1 MRGVPDDCARH
12 GFTAAVLA
20 AAGYGPGSGVR
31 VVHERA
37 GLARGPTVEVGGA
50 HLTFAVQHWLS
61 PPVVR
66 LASVSSA
73 RESPAPPRAA
83 VLDRVG
89 AAHGLTAQ
97 VRATGRAPIAEVA
110 AQRAQPPGSRVGL
123 GFPRPA
129 SVRAPL
135 PPPDAPM
142 TDALPTPPPPTVPL
156 DEPIFGAATS
166 YMQEHSD
173 LQPEEIERVVLA
185 FKTRHPTQYT
195 ASLGASTASSLP
207 QAVRGPLHTL
217 ARVWFGERGGVSTP
231 PGIVAIWED
240 VLPGEEGG
248 APAVLDRLGSAGGS
262 LSRPTT
268 STSAATSAAPD
279 LHSACH
285 DGGQPSAQPT
295 PMAIE
300 GGCLRSPGPGGP
312 PAPVMAQPQHAPQPA
327 SAPLRLLSLN
337 VNGLREPAKRRTLFG
352 EFQRGRWDV
361 LCLQE
366 AHTVSAQ
373 EVATWAQEGAGMG
386 MPLRVGCFANAL
398 TSQSCGVVTLVKD
411 TAPLTASR
419 LATAPGGGR
428 LLDVVLMYA
437 GMELSV
443 VNCYAPCSHEDR
455 PAFFTEAL
463 AAALPPDRPVLAC
476 GDWNFVPGEVDV
488 VGVLGAGSH
497 RQVGALQFEEVQVG
511 HGLVDAWRHLHPDGP
526 GVTHVAANGTGS
538 SAARLDRWYVAAP
551 LLPWVRA
558 CDIVHGLPGDHMG
571 VELRLQQHEAAAA
584 GKRAAAA
591 SVLWH
596 CYGEQPTRW
605 FHSLGRKVLLHQP
618 IPAVFDPLDREA
630 PAADMSSPAGI
641 ATALQH
647 ASSFFLAD
655 SAGGLFRPVPTDP
668 AAQAQ
673 LLEAVDKQLSEASA
687 QRTLGPKEDGSLTTG
702 EVEKA
707 LREGEGVEQQPD
719 TPVLPRS
726 MLVGLIVL
734 IHKGGGK
741 EARDLAS
748 YRPITLLNCD
758 YRLLARVLCSRLAG
772 PLGSVVD
779 ATQTAFLPGRWIGD
793 NVLYHLEEV
802 QYLLEADGM
811 EGCVVLLDFEKAYD
825 RMVRGWI
832 YQVMQR
838 MAFHEPAVR
847 WVRIMLAGTVARVSL
862 NGHYTAPFPVRC
874 SVQQGSPLSTL
885 LFNITVQPLAAHL
898 RQRLAAGALH
908 GIPLPDGSLAPPS
921 HQHADDTSLHLRSP
935 GDVAVALAPVG
946 SVGLHCRAS
955 GARLNPSKS
964 NGLRVGPHPERDPV
978 TGVCAVSGVLFPPPQ
993 APIRHLGI
1001 FLSTDPT
1008 AGHAKSFAGL
1018 LHGVRETAAL
1028 WRQHHLSWLGRAY
1041 VAKQVLASKVTY
1053 HATFVPPEASMWAR
1067 ITHVISAFVAGS
1079 GVDGDGTGG
1088 GGISPPAQHVC
1099 SLPWEEGGVALVDPS
1114 IQAECLQAKVAARLL
1129 QPGSHPWKVLMQH
1142 RLHRA
1147 LPSLGPAVLVSG
1159 MHVTLHQLRD
1169 RRLLGYVRGF
1179 QRTQPHRLVLP
1190 DALSAPQVL
1199 NERLC
1204 YNRQVLAGG
1213 QPLQPRHFP
1222 ALAEAGTWTVQQLA
1236 ALVHPQQ
1243 PLPPPL
1249 QLVWDCLPADWRATA
1264 LQPWQPEWELCA
1276 VAGLVRQV
1284 ELGKLYSVCAANGGM
1299 EEAPDAALPLGALWV
1314 PCCVGFKHLPRQRQG
1329 GGGAASDSGSDS
1341 GSDSDSDSGAQ
1352 ESRRVPLL
1360 VGPWELVQV
1369 DPNAWGWGKKDLL
1382 AFTVKSASVRRVQ
1395 LRALRCL
1402 PGGRYQ
1408 PKSGCRPKL
1417 WGPPPPPP
1425 GRPVPPTGL
1434 VVLETGWR
1442 HSYDTQPPGSGQRGV
1457 RRPAAEFEVGLLPCQ
1472 APGRRARLGVWE
1484 RVSARHAAEPQPVPP
1499 SSATLV
1505 VLPDDTIDAAAPGD
1519 PDSAERCLWVEMR
1532 RADLPRAQYIVLYRI
1547 LHGSMYVGAF
1557 LHHISVIPR
1566 QQACCSHPACQGEL
1580 ETLSHAFTLCPAVAP
1595 AAAWVGRV
1603 IAAVAECP
1611 TPPPAPEVLLVG
1623 NGGGWVAPGDA
1634 HQVWLLLRG
1643 SFLHAVWQL
1652 LLEDRRRF
1660 LSF

>member
-1 MRGVPDDCARH
+1 
-12 GFTAAVLA
+12 
-20 AAGYGPGSGVR
+20 
-31 VVHERA
+31 
-37 GLARGPTVEVGGA
+37 
-50 HLTFAVQHWLS
+50 
-61 PPVVR
+61 
-66 LASVSSA
+66 
-73 RESPAPPRAA
+73 
-83 VLDRVG
+83 
-89 AAHGLTAQ
+89 
-97 VRATGRAPIAEVA
+97 
-110 AQRAQPPGSRVGL
+110 
-123 GFPRPA
+123 
-129 SVRAPL
+129 
-135 PPPDAPM
+135 
-142 TDALPTPPPPTVPL
+142 
-156 DEPIFGAATS
+156 
-166 YMQEHSD
+166 
-173 LQPEEIERVVLA
+173 
-185 FKTRHPTQYT
+185 
-195 ASLGASTASSLP
+195 
-207 QAVRGPLHTL
+207 
-217 ARVWFGERGGVSTP
+217 
-231 PGIVAIWED
+231 
-240 VLPGEEGG
+240 
-248 APAVLDRLGSAGGS
+248 
-262 LSRPTT
+262 
-268 STSAATSAAPD
+268 
-279 LHSACH
+279 
-285 DGGQPSAQPT
+285 
-295 PMAIE
+295 
-300 GGCLRSPGPGGP
+300 
-312 PAPVMAQPQHAPQPA
+312 
-327 SAPLRLLSLN
+327 
-337 VNGLREPAKRRTLFG
+337 
-352 EFQRGRWDV
+352 
-361 LCLQE
+361 
-366 AHTVSAQ
+366 
-373 EVATWAQEGAGMG
+373 
-386 MPLRVGCFANAL
+386 
-398 TSQSCGVVTLVKD
+398 
-411 TAPLTASR
+411 
-419 LATAPGGGR
+419 
-428 LLDVVLMYA
+428 
-437 GMELSV
+437 
-443 VNCYAPCSHEDR
+443 
-455 PAFFTEAL
+455 
-463 AAALPPDRPVLAC
+463 
-476 GDWNFVPGEVDV
+476 
-488 VGVLGAGSH
+488 
-497 RQVGALQFEEVQVG
+497 
-511 HGLVDAWRHLHPDGP
+511 
-526 GVTHVAANGTGS
+526 
-538 SAARLDRWYVAAP
+538 
-551 LLPWVRA
+551 
-558 CDIVHGLPGDHMG
+558 
-571 VELRLQQHEAAAA
+571 
-584 GKRAAAA
+584 
-591 SVLWH
+591 
-596 CYGEQPTRW
+596 
-605 FHSLGRKVLLHQP
+605 
-618 IPAVFDPLDREA
+618 
-630 PAADMSSPAGI
+630 
-641 ATALQH
+641 
-647 ASSFFLAD
+647 
-655 SAGGLFRPVPTDP
+655 
-668 AAQAQ
+668 
-673 LLEAVDKQLSEASA
+673 
-687 QRTLGPKEDGSLTTG
+687 
-702 EVEKA
+702 
-707 LREGEGVEQQPD
+707 
-719 TPVLPRS
+719 
-726 MLVGLIVL
+726 
-734 IHKGGGK
+734 
-741 EARDLAS
+741 
-748 YRPITLLNCD
+748 
-758 YRLLARVLCSRLAG
+758 
-772 PLGSVVD
+772 
-779 ATQTAFLPGRWIGD
+779 
-793 NVLYHLEEV
+793 
-802 QYLLEADGM
+802 
-811 EGCVVLLDFEKAYD
+811 
-825 RMVRGWI
+825 
-832 YQVMQR
+832 
-838 MAFHEPAVR
+838 
-847 WVRIMLAGTVARVSL
+847 
-862 NGHYTAPFPVRC
+862 
-874 SVQQGSPLSTL
+874 
-885 LFNITVQPLAAHL
+885 
-898 RQRLAAGALH
+898 
-908 GIPLPDGSLAPPS
+908 
-921 HQHADDTSLHLRSP
+921 
-935 GDVAVALAPVG
+935 
-946 SVGLHCRAS
+946 
-955 GARLNPSKS
+955 
-964 NGLRVGPHPERDPV
+964 
-978 TGVCAVSGVLFPPPQ
+978 

-1001 FLSTDPT
+1001 FLSTDPA

-1041 VAKQVLASKVTY
+1041 VAEQVLASKVTY

-1079 GVDGDGTGG
+1079 GVDGDGAGG
-1088 GGISPPAQHVC
+1088 GGISHPAQHVC

-1284 ELGKLYSVCAANGGM
+1284 ESGKLYSVCAANGGM

-1425 GRPVPPTGL
+1425 GSPVPPTGL

-1532 RADLPRAQYIVLYRI
+1532 RADLPREQYIVLYRI

-1603 IAAVAECP
+1603 IAAVAACP

-1652 LLEDRRRF
+1652 RCRRSLTGQPFTALAVCAATVASVTSTLRRDWARVTQSLIGMSGMCPEWFRGRSPELALHAFRSRWAHRGVLCRVREGEGDAQPTIQLRF
-1660 LSF
+1660 TLAHPCAPSPLASAPAVLPEPPPVQIGGPTA

>member
-1 MRGVPDDCARH
+1 MTASSVPVVELLDVDNYATWRSKMKFLLITKGLWAAVVGDSIDRDKDAKALALIGLHVKDLHLPVLERCTTAKGAWEQLEAVYQAKSNARKRQLRKELSQLRMGAAEPLAKYVARAKEIQNQLRAAGYEVAHQEVAWALLAGLPQAYETVVTVLETSSTEDVKLDDILPKLMSVEQRMCVIKSPGLGEAALAAANKRSNDKQRTCYACGKQILVGLAGQHGHLLQGLATPFSQSVWPRVHSLRFALHEGDAAVDACQAAVQAQGLEVQLDGRTITVPVQPVAARVPPGHATLEMRGVPDDCARH

-37 GLARGPTVEVGGA
+37 GLARGPTGETLPFPRLDMVVATVTVPQADRSLCRLPLAVEVGGA

-66 LASVSSA
+66 LASVPSA

-279 LHSACH
+279 LHSACR

-300 GGCLRSPGPGGP
+300 GGCLHSPGPGGP

-476 GDWNFVPGEVDV
+476 GDWNFVPGEADV

-558 CDIVHGLPGDHMG
+558 CDIVHGLPGDHLG
-571 VELRLQQHEAAAA
+571 VELVLQPPVTLPCGKGRWRLPLHLLQDKVYCTGVVDRVRGFLAAHPLQAGYDARQRWEGLKACLTQFSMAHTLHARAGATQQRRQLLQSVQAAQRAYSAHPTVPGLLHAYTAAQQRLQQHEAAAA

-596 CYGEQPTRW
+596 CYGEQPTKW
-605 FHSLGRKVLLHQP
+605 FHSLGRKVMLHQP

-647 ASSFFLAD
+647 ASSFFSAD

-687 QRTLGPKEDGSLTTG
+687 KRTLGPKEDGSLTTG
-702 EVEKA
+702 EVEKVFPALPRGVSPGLDGLPYEFYLHFWGTLAEPFLAMANEA

-825 RMVRGWI
+825 RVVRGWI

-838 MAFHEPAVR
+838 MAFPEPAVR

-862 NGHYTAPFPVRC
+862 NGHYT
-874 SVQQGSPLSTL
+874 
-885 LFNITVQPLAAHL
+885 
-898 RQRLAAGALH
+898 
-908 GIPLPDGSLAPPS
+908 
-921 HQHADDTSLHLRSP
+921 
-935 GDVAVALAPVG
+935 
-946 SVGLHCRAS
+946 
-955 GARLNPSKS
+955 
-964 NGLRVGPHPERDPV
+964 
-978 TGVCAVSGVLFPPPQ
+978 
-993 APIRHLGI
+993 
-1001 FLSTDPT
+1001 
-1008 AGHAKSFAGL
+1008 
-1018 LHGVRETAAL
+1018 
-1028 WRQHHLSWLGRAY
+1028 
-1041 VAKQVLASKVTY
+1041 
-1053 HATFVPPEASMWAR
+1053 
-1067 ITHVISAFVAGS
+1067 
-1079 GVDGDGTGG
+1079 
-1088 GGISPPAQHVC
+1088 
-1099 SLPWEEGGVALVDPS
+1099 
-1114 IQAECLQAKVAARLL
+1114 
-1129 QPGSHPWKVLMQH
+1129 
-1142 RLHRA
+1142 
-1147 LPSLGPAVLVSG
+1147 
-1159 MHVTLHQLRD
+1159 
-1169 RRLLGYVRGF
+1169 
-1179 QRTQPHRLVLP
+1179 
-1190 DALSAPQVL
+1190 
-1199 NERLC
+1199 
-1204 YNRQVLAGG
+1204 
-1213 QPLQPRHFP
+1213 
-1222 ALAEAGTWTVQQLA
+1222 
-1236 ALVHPQQ
+1236 
-1243 PLPPPL
+1243 
-1249 QLVWDCLPADWRATA
+1249 
-1264 LQPWQPEWELCA
+1264 
-1276 VAGLVRQV
+1276 
-1284 ELGKLYSVCAANGGM
+1284 
-1299 EEAPDAALPLGALWV
+1299 
-1314 PCCVGFKHLPRQRQG
+1314 
-1329 GGGAASDSGSDS
+1329 
-1341 GSDSDSDSGAQ
+1341 
-1352 ESRRVPLL
+1352 
-1360 VGPWELVQV
+1360 
-1369 DPNAWGWGKKDLL
+1369 
-1382 AFTVKSASVRRVQ
+1382 
-1395 LRALRCL
+1395 
-1402 PGGRYQ
+1402 
-1408 PKSGCRPKL
+1408 
-1417 WGPPPPPP
+1417 
-1425 GRPVPPTGL
+1425 
-1434 VVLETGWR
+1434 
-1442 HSYDTQPPGSGQRGV
+1442 
-1457 RRPAAEFEVGLLPCQ
+1457 
-1472 APGRRARLGVWE
+1472 
-1484 RVSARHAAEPQPVPP
+1484 
-1499 SSATLV
+1499 
-1505 VLPDDTIDAAAPGD
+1505 
-1519 PDSAERCLWVEMR
+1519 
-1532 RADLPRAQYIVLYRI
+1532 
-1547 LHGSMYVGAF
+1547 
-1557 LHHISVIPR
+1557 
-1566 QQACCSHPACQGEL
+1566 
-1580 ETLSHAFTLCPAVAP
+1580 
-1595 AAAWVGRV
+1595 
-1603 IAAVAECP
+1603 
-1611 TPPPAPEVLLVG
+1611 
-1623 NGGGWVAPGDA
+1623 
-1634 HQVWLLLRG
+1634 
-1643 SFLHAVWQL
+1643 
-1652 LLEDRRRF
+1652 
-1660 LSF
+1660 